1 MSYSSDYIRQITH
14 NLAFKSNETSQPTC
28 AANTCTTEIP
38 IKQHHLLDSTR
49 ENLEWR
55 KRALA
60 EIESLKQKLCI
71 AELGK

>member
-1 MSYSSDYIRQITH
+1 MSYYSDYIRQITH

-28 AANTCTTEIP
+28 PVNTCTTEIP
-38 IKQHHLLDSTR
+38 YKQHHLLDSTH
-49 ENLEWR
+49 ENLEWK

-60 EIESLKQKLCI
+60 EIESLKQKLCV